1 MLALVNGKFYNEKQ
15 NFEAM
20 LIVDGK
26 IKQTGSTEEIISKIA
41 DDDKVVDLKG
51 KLALPGFIDSHAH
64 GGSFT
69 AMAMEKIDLS
79 EYNTIEEYISAITT
93 FINENPDKGCYSGTG
108 WQSPLF
114 GDHGP
119 TKELLDEICSSKP
132 ILIRAAEGH
141 TFWAN
146 SKAIELAGITG
157 DVKDPK
163 GGIVERNKDGSIRG
177 TFKDEAQGLIEDV
190 IPDDSVELYKK
201 AIMEYQNLMI
211 PYGYTGV
218 TEMMMKKNS
227 NLHKAFIE
235 LAENGE
241 LLIKTQLTYLATPE
255 DSEAYIEELKD
266 RRPIISNKLIDGYYA
281 KIFIDGV
288 VESATAW
295 LEEEYSN
302 QPGYYGEP
310 IWEDEKLF
318 ETCIDLDRMGYD
330 LHFHVIGDR
339 AVAQMID
346 AVEKVI
352 EANGEKDRRPVAAH
366 VQLMNKNDISR
377 MKKAGIS
384 VSANPYWFFKDEV
397 YSVLNEFPMLG
408 SRADE
413 QFPMKSLIDAG
424 ICVSAGSDYSVTADP
439 NPLLAMWVG
448 MERSMEEV
456 PQEHPASILNPKEK
470 VSFDEMLRCVTVNG
484 AYTMNI
490 EEYTGTLDVGKFAD
504 IAVLDKDI
512 FDSSIKR
519 CTDAKVIMTISEGDI
534 VYQAE

>member
-1 MLALVNGKFYNEKQ
+1 
-15 NFEAM
+15 
-20 LIVDGK
+20 
-26 IKQTGSTEEIISKIA
+26 
-41 DDDKVVDLKG
+41 
-51 KLALPGFIDSHAH
+51 
-64 GGSFT
+64 
-69 AMAMEKIDLS
+69 
-79 EYNTIEEYISAITT
+79 
-93 FINENPDKGCYSGTG
+93 
-108 WQSPLF
+108 
-114 GDHGP
+114 
-119 TKELLDEICSSKP
+119 
-132 ILIRAAEGH
+132 
-141 TFWAN
+141 
-146 SKAIELAGITG
+146 
-157 DVKDPK
+157 
-163 GGIVERNKDGSIRG
+163 
-177 TFKDEAQGLIEDV
+177 
-190 IPDDSVELYKK
+190 
-201 AIMEYQNLMI
+201 
-211 PYGYTGV
+211 
-218 TEMMMKKNS
+218 
-227 NLHKAFIE
+227 
-235 LAENGE
+235 
-241 LLIKTQLTYLATPE
+241 
-255 DSEAYIEELKD
+255 
-266 RRPIISNKLIDGYYA
+266 
-281 KIFIDGV
+281 
-288 VESATAW
+288 
-295 LEEEYSN
+295 
-302 QPGYYGEP
+302 
-310 IWEDEKLF
+310 
-318 ETCIDLDRMGYD
+318 MGYD

-519 CTDAKVIMTISEGDI
+519 CTCLLYTSHQSDTDDKRRER
-534 VYQAE
+534 EHNL